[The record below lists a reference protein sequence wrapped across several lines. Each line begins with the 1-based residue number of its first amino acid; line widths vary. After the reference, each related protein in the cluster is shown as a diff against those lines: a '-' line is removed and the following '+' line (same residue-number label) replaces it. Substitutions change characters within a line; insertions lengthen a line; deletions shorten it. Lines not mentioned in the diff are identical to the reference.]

1 MKEFNIVITGV
12 GGQGV
17 LTLGKI
23 IAEAALKQGY
33 DVRTTELHGLAQRG
47 GSIPFHVRFGDKMY
61 TPLVLEGESNLVI
74 GLEPLEALRACYY
87 GSKRNKTIFLI
98 DTHRI
103 SPISVSVLGERY
115 PSTKSII
122 KKLKPF
128 SRKVI
133 VLNASEIVKR
143 ETGDIMSTNV
153 YILGYASSKKLIPL
167 KEKFILYGIKKV
179 VPKKYF
185 EVNKRIFGLASKK

>member
-23 IAEAALKQGY
+23 IAESALKQGY

-47 GSIPFHVRFGDKMY
+47 GSIPFHVRFGKKMY
-61 TPLVLEGESNLVI
+61 TALVLEGEANLVI
-74 GLEPLEALRACYY
+74 GLEPLEALRCSYY
-87 GSKRNKTIFLI
+87 GSKKNKTVFLI

-143 ETGDIMSTNV
+143 ETGNIISTNV
-153 YILGYASSKKLIPL
+153 YMLGYVSSKKLIPL
-167 KEKFILYGIKKV
+167 KKRFILDGIEKLI
-179 VPKKYF
+179 PKKYLELNKKIF
-185 EVNKRIFGLASKK
+185 ELAFSK